1 MIKFINITIVLA
13 SISLL
18 TQCDNTEYPSGKRY
32 YNAYCGNCHMEDG
45 KGLSKLIP
53 SLEKSQY
60 LINQQDKLPCII
72 RNGIKSMV
80 ADSSSELQLSMP
92 ANVKL
97 SEIEIL
103 NICNYINNSWS
114 NQQAQM
120 SLQEIKVKLNFCD

>member
-1 MIKFINITIVLA
+1 MIRFIYITIVLV

-18 TQCDNTEYPSGKRY
+18 TQCDHTEYPGKRY

-45 KGLSKLIP
+45 RIDLTWLG
-53 SLEKSQY
+53 LEKSQY

-80 ADSSSELQLSMP
+80 ADSSSEVQLSMP

-103 NICNYINNSWS
+103 NICNYVNNSWS
-114 NQQAQM
+114 NKQAQM
-120 SLQEIKVKLNFCD
+120 SLQEIKVKLGFCD

>member
-1 MIKFINITIVLA
+1 MIRFITIMIVLA

-18 TQCDNTEYPSGKRY
+18 TQCNHTEYPSGKRY
-32 YNAYCGNCHMEDG
+32 YKAYCGNCHMDDG

-80 ADSSSELQLSMP
+80 PDSSSEVQLSMP
-92 ANVKL
+92 AHPKL

-103 NICNYINNSWS
+103 NICNYVNNSWG